1 MKTIK
6 TLIIIAILAISP
18 AFFTSCGNGDEKEIN
33 PLADS
38 LALINGDLN
47 GQLTEKEK
55 AVQEFVGAF
64 NEIQENLNAIKE
76 KEKMIAGNTKSGDIK
91 SKEDQIKEDIQAIYE
106 LMSKNKNKLARVQK
120 KLKNADSKIAG
131 LEQMIANLEA
141 QLNEKDV
148 QINDLKNTIET
159 LNIELSNLQMNFE
172 EVEEEVEVKTNKLNT
187 AYYAIGTSKELKEKN
202 VITKEGGFIGL
213 GKTSALKSDFNKEYF
228 TKVNITELTSIPLG
242 AKKVKILTTHPS
254 ASYKLV
260 GEKPIEKL
268 EILNAEDFWGA
279 SKYLVIIIE

>member
-18 AFFTSCGNGDEKEIN
+18 VFFNSCGNGNEKELN

-38 LALINGDLN
+38 LAAVNGDLN

-76 KEKMIAGNTKSGDIK
+76 KEKLIAGNTKSGDVK

-131 LEQMIANLEA
+131 LEQMIATLEA

-159 LNIELSNLQMNFE
+159 LNIELSNLQMTFE
-172 EVEEEVEVKTNKLNT
+172 EVEEEVEVKTAKLNT

-228 TKVNITELTSIPLG
+228 TKVNIAELTSIPLG
-242 AKKVKILTTHPS
+242 AKKVKILTSHPS
-254 ASYKLV
+254 SSFKLV
-260 GEKPIEKL
+260 GEKPIEKI